1 MDQKNNNDDDDY
13 IDGCCPNVIA
23 CIPNT
28 IGDDLRWK
36 GYAKKERP
44 KNGPKNI

>member
-1 MDQKNNNDDDDY
+1 MTYVILITSEYSPSKAMDQKNNNDDDDY

-28 IGDDLRWK
+28 IGDDLR
-36 GYAKKERP
+36 
-44 KNGPKNI
+44 